1 MGAKAGGSSETISE
15 INMVPLIDIILV
27 VLIIFMVTAPAMIK
41 PSIEVD
47 LPEAASA
54 DETTPSLLNVA
65 ISKEGLVM
73 LNNEEVDEEG
83 VKRIGREEFE
93 RNIEVQAVVVAD
105 RDLPYWQ
112 IIQVLDWLKSTGVK
126 NFAVTTDKPI
136 NSPVAQGR

>member
-1 MGAKAGGSSETISE
+1 MGAKSGGSPETISE

-41 PSIEVD
+41 PSIEVN

-83 VKRIGREEFE
+83 TKRIGKEEFE
-93 RNIEVQAVVVAD
+93 RNAEVQAVVVAD

-112 IIQVLDWLKSTGVK
+112 IIQVLDWLKSTGIK

-136 NSPVAQGR
+136 QPVAQGR

>member
-65 ISKEGLVM
+65 ISREGLVM
-73 LNNEEVDEEG
+73 LNNEEVDEEEA
-83 VKRIGREEFE
+83 KRIAKEEFE
-93 RNIEVQAVVVAD
+93 RNAEVQAVVVAD

-112 IIQVLDWLKSTGVK
+112 IIQVMDWLKSTGIK
-126 NFAVTTDKPI
+126 NFAVTTDKP
-136 NSPVAQGR
+136 VAQRR